1 MWAAWVLFAVAG
13 ALRLSYHE
21 SAPPPTCISFRAV
34 AGCNISGPRDAEKD
48 HACDIAIQMQAGFCE
63 CEVTKTNATDQSTY
77 TDIELMGATDCSPRP
92 FRCVDIC
99 ANTTFMGEAQ
109 PSDIEAALKKQQ
121 DVLDAK
127 KEELEAAGDQAVTAL
142 EGTVDAARKARDHVM
157 AVWDAKGGNKPA
169 WKMLGDAGR
178 ALSGAGATLTGAADQ
193 VLPVLRG
200 TEPTTARATS
210 YAP

>member
-1 MWAAWVLFAVAG
+1 MWAAGVLLGVAG

-63 CEVTKTNATDQSTY
+63 CEVTKINETDQSTY
-77 TDIELMGATDCSPRP
+77 TEIALMGMTDCTPVP
-92 FRCVDIC
+92 FRCVDVC
-99 ANTTFMGEAQ
+99 ANNTFMGEAQ
-109 PSDIEAALKKQQ
+109 PSDIEAALKKGY
-121 DVLDAK
+121 DELDAK
-127 KEELEAAGDQAVTAL
+127 EEELAAAGDQAVMGI
-142 EGTVDAARKARDHVM
+142 EHTVDAARRARDHVA

-169 WKMLGDAGR
+169 WKTLGDAGR
-178 ALSGAGATLTGAADQ
+178 ALSSAGATLTGAADQ

-200 TEPTTARATS
+200 TEPTTAKATS
-210 YAP
+210 MTP